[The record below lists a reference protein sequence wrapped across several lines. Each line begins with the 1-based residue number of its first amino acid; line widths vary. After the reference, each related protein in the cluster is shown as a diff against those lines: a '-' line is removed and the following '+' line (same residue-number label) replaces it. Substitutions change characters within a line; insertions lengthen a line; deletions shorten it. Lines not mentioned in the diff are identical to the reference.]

1 MKPLLTP
8 TAVETLRTMRQALE
22 DWVRPATQGSSAY
35 SYATTVIAL
44 CHHVETRVELE
55 GQQLFDEIARLRPLL
70 SGAAEIMERH
80 PRGGAVAADIRQT
93 LVRERD
99 PQVYP
104 TLSATG
110 DEVAQLRQHICDVQD
125 IIIAEDE
132 AGVASAE
139 IKVLRADIRDYI
151 GWQLDEQRKI
161 VEPAFRGRGP
171 RR

>member
-22 DWVRPATQGSSAY
+22 DWVRPATRGSSAY

-44 CHHVETRVELE
+44 CHHVEARVERE
-55 GQQLFDEIARLRPLL
+55 GQQLFDEIARLRVLL
-70 SGAAEIMERH
+70 SGAADVMERH
-80 PRGGAVAADIRQT
+80 SAGAVVAAGIRET
-93 LVRERD
+93 LACGRD
-99 PQVYP
+99 PAVYP

-110 DEVAQLRQHICDVQD
+110 EEVARLRRHVCDVQD

-139 IKVLRADIRDYI
+139 AKALRADIRDYI
-151 GWQLDEQRKI
+151 GWQLDEERKI